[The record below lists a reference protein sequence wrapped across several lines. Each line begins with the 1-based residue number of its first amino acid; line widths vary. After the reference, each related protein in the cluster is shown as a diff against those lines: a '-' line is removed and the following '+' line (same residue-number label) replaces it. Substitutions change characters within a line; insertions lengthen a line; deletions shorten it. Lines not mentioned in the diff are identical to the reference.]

1 MSCSHIL
8 KRIVM
13 IEIKIIILRII
24 MKIIMKMI
32 ISIVANDY
40 DRKITR
46 KEK

>member
-1 MSCSHIL
+1 MSCPNIL
-8 KRIVM
+8 KRIVV
-13 IEIKIIILRII
+13 IAITIIILRII

-32 ISIVANDY
+32 MSIVTNDY